1 MRGEFR
7 FCGDWNLMTFEVSPL
22 WEKKNLNKKICY
34 EVVFKLIL
42 SFKLMILKKT
52 NSWEKIPS
60 FQKSLPILS
69 YTLLE
74 LWSNLEEKK
83 KKLLQASFM
92 MSYNILGQRLIFHTF
107 GLDYP
112 QYLVFYHNCF
122 SLFFS
127 FFFAN

>member
-1 MRGEFR
+1 M
-7 FCGDWNLMTFEVSPL
+7 
-22 WEKKNLNKKICY
+22 
-34 EVVFKLIL
+34 VFKLIL

-83 KKLLQASFM
+83 KTS
-92 MSYNILGQRLIFHTF
+92 S
-107 GLDYP
+107 GL
-112 QYLVFYHNCF
+112 FYDE
-122 SLFFS
+122 L
-127 FFFAN
+127 